1 MPEDLLANRLLAVL
15 AADER
20 DRLLRG
26 AKPEPI
32 DAHQVVYTA
41 GREIT
46 HVYFP
51 VSGVVSLV
59 IKMTNAADVEVMTIG
74 NEGVVGIPAILGV
87 TSSTMEGLCQIPGRV
102 LKVPAKVVLEEMRR
116 TTSLNRLLLRY
127 SEAVM
132 IQLAQHAACN
142 RTHSMEQRCARWLLM
157 ARDRVESD
165 EFPLTQQFLAEM
177 LGVRRATV
185 TVIAGALQKAGVI
198 NYSRGRIHIVNRRG
212 LESVA
217 CECYAVVRSVMKK
230 VTA

>member
-1 MPEDLLANRLLAVL
+1 MRVLECMRTPERSEAKSASVMYAGVPTSEPHVRKVALYSPAMPEDLLANRLLAVL
-15 AADER
+15 APDER
-20 DRLLRG
+20 DRVLRG
-26 AKPEPI
+26 AKPEPM
-32 DAHQVVYTA
+32 DAHQILYPA

-59 IKMTNAADVEVMTIG
+59 IKMANAADVEVMTIG
-74 NEGVVGIPAILGV
+74 NEGLVGIPAILGV

-142 RTHSMEQRCARWLLM
+142 
-157 ARDRVESD
+157 
-165 EFPLTQQFLAEM
+165 
-177 LGVRRATV
+177 
-185 TVIAGALQKAGVI
+185 
-198 NYSRGRIHIVNRRG
+198 
-212 LESVA
+212 
-217 CECYAVVRSVMKK
+217 
-230 VTA
+230 